1 MHCYIL
7 FQNTSHVS
15 HIVALGSIISWMDAN
30 QLPERIHLWVFYMDL
45 DTIPREIIILLQVTF
60 SLSSLS
66 CVCKCVCISVCLCTC
81 ICWDR
86 KHVKCKLCRTD
97 CLQSKCTE
105 KHILSTKNYIFLYSH
120 MCVYIYIYIW
130 CISSFLRH
138 CYGLNRV
145 SLKFMFWNPTLQ
157 CVGTWRWA
165 FKRWSSLD
173 ELLIVETLWWA

>member
-1 MHCYIL
+1 
-7 FQNTSHVS
+7 
-15 HIVALGSIISWMDAN
+15 
-30 QLPERIHLWVFYMDL
+30 MDL

-66 CVCKCVCISVCLCTC
+66 CVCKCVCVSVCLCTC

-120 MCVYIYIYIW
+120 MCVYIYIYIYMMYKQFFEALLW
-130 CISSFLRH
+130 TKSCLPQIHVLKPH
-138 CYGLNRV
+138 PPVCWYLEVGL
-145 SLKFMFWNPTLQ
+145 
-157 CVGTWRWA
+157 
-165 FKRWSSLD
+165 
-173 ELLIVETLWWA
+173 